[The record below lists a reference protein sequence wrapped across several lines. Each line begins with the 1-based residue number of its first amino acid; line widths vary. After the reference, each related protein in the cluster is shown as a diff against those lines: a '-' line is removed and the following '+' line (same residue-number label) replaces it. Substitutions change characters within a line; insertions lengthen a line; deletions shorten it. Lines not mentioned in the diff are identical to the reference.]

1 MPVATGGFKI
11 ADRRQASGT
20 TMRNRSEPRA
30 RRTVNLYS
38 IIERLQRKLE
48 QEGLSAETV
57 DSAVVNA
64 LATAARA
71 QA

>member
-1 MPVATGGFKI
+1 
-11 ADRRQASGT
+11 
-20 TMRNRSEPRA
+20 MRHRPEPRT
-30 RRTVNLYS
+30 RRTLSLYS
-38 IIERLQRKLE
+38 IIEKLQRRLE
-48 QEGLSAETV
+48 EQGLSAETV